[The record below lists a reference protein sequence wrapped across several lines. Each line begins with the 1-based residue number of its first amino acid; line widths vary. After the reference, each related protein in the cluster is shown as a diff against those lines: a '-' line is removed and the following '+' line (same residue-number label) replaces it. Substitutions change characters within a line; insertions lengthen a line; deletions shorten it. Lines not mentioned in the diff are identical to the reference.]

1 MRDRR
6 GGSSTSA
13 SGFAL
18 CARRPGLSLWPPQPS
33 AAAKRAPGRG
43 VGAEGAGA
51 GPRSLLGTYG
61 QGATWTTQRHLG
73 GAESTNA
80 EGRLVAVP
88 RAGQQ
93 HVLRRGAVPIDDQVA
108 SREVTAD
115 EGVVPKAGA
124 ELVAAAGVE
133 GTADLRG
140 ALPHE
145 RREVADI
152 PSMLGVRV
160 VGWGSRLGRS
170 WGWGRDWGC
179 RQGCLGPHLPLMLR
193 CACQS

>member
-1 MRDRR
+1 MAPAPRSVALRCAP
-6 GGSSTSA
+6 GGPA
-13 SGFAL
+13 SRSG
-18 CARRPGLSLWPPQPS
+18 CREPPV
-33 AAAKRAPGRG
+33 AAKRAPGRG
-43 VGAEGAGA
+43 VGTEKAGA
-51 GPRSLLGTYG
+51 GPRYLLGTYG

-88 RAGQQ
+88 RSGQQ

-108 SREVTAD
+108 SGEVTAD

-133 GTADLRG
+133 GTADFRG

-152 PSMLGVRV
+152 PSWGFALWDGADDWVRV
-160 VGWGSRLGRS
+160 EFGVGAGTGAVVKAA
-170 WGWGRDWGC
+170 WGC
-179 RQGCLGPHLPLMLR
+179 TCR
-193 CACQS
+193 